1 MKKQYLINQF
11 TLRFVPAQEKME
23 GWIMDEVAK
32 GVALPGL
39 YPMNAET
46 KVRCEAW
53 AKGKR
58 ARERASQ
65 SCDL

>member
-1 MKKQYLINQF
+1 MCIPDAL
-11 TLRFVPAQEKME
+11 LADVLAEAPAQERAE

-46 KVRCEAW
+46 KSRYDAW
-53 AKGKR
+53 EKSRKG
-58 ARERASQ
+58 
-65 SCDL
+65 